1 MLKRLTVYDPLR
13 CLQKP
18 ENGNVIS
25 MFSILFSFEHH
36 AAHESY
42 ESFNLHEMWMKL
54 SGAWSSLSWINQGVL
69 NIFIKGQKETI
80 LLNISSEYILL
91 VFKYSIV
98 ET

>member
-54 SGAWSSLSWINQGVL
+54 SGA
-69 NIFIKGQKETI
+69 
-80 LLNISSEYILL
+80 
-91 VFKYSIV
+91 
-98 ET
+98 